1 MSNTGEDTADED
13 KSAMSDQEALEF
25 YNLATGRLLTGL
37 EVSYQNFF
45 LIDIFYSVFFIYFL
59 YTKSLYSLIFTT
71 ERSWRRAIID

>member
-45 LIDIFYSVFFIYFL
+45 LIDIPYSVL
-59 YTKSLYSLIFTT
+59 YALFT
-71 ERSWRRAIID
+71 S

>member
-45 LIDIFYSVFFIYFL
+45 LIDIPYSVFYLLLIY
-59 YTKSLYSLIFTT
+59 
-71 ERSWRRAIID
+71 